1 MSWKYPFHYTP
12 ENERF
17 CGITEFMQVLTA
29 QEKNDDGDN
38 EINVIVD
45 YNEEK
50 EDSEKVQPKKK
61 IMQS

>member
-1 MSWKYPFHYTP
+1 M
-12 ENERF
+12 R
-17 CGITEFMQVLTA
+17 VLTA